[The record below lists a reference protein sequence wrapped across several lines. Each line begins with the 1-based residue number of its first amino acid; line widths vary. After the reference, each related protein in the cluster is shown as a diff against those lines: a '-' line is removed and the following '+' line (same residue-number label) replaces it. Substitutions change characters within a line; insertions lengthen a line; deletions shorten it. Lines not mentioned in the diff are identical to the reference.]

1 MLDVIE
7 VLDLDSIEAE
17 IQSKD
22 PRGTSPYD
30 PRMMVALL
38 VYGYSTGIR
47 SSRRLERAT
56 YEDIGVRVLTGGQHP
71 DHSVIA
77 DFRRRH
83 HAASRGIFVQTAV
96 LAQRAGMVSLGHVS
110 LDGSKVQAN
119 ASKHKASSS
128 CAPSGR

>member
-7 VLDLDSIEAE
+7 LLDLDSIDAE

-77 DFRRRH
+77 D
-83 HAASRGIFVQTAV
+83 
-96 LAQRAGMVSLGHVS
+96 LACRA
-110 LDGSKVQAN
+110 
-119 ASKHKASSS
+119 
-128 CAPSGR
+128 